1 MPLKLSGLDNVRIA
15 NMVRANMPI
24 DYQNRIPVFTQGN
37 IRENLQTLQ
46 SYEPYWNTFIEVLL
60 DQCCLPLY
68 RARSWDND
76 LAKFKTGKIRN
87 GSWAMEVGYH
97 LIQAHSYDKTATDV
111 YGLAEPSIVT
121 NFHYQNRKDKYKISI
136 AEDTLAAAFLEE
148 GGLEAFVNSVLAQV
162 QNSDNIDEYLIMR
175 NLIKE
180 YDETNGFYNLQVPDL
195 AASSTPQADAQEI
208 TEKIRSLNLALKFP
222 TRCVEYNN
230 EHLPYVS
237 NSTVLFASPEFIARN
252 DVYNLAAAFNV
263 EYARF
268 MADYLQVIDEMPI
281 EGAQALL
288 ADRDWFVC
296 TDTKIKTA
304 SVYNPDGDFV
314 NHFLHHWGIYSCSR
328 MAPAILFSTRA
339 DSSWV
344 INTPTYSGVTLK
356 LEEGYTFATKGEA
369 TPLVATVT
377 GTNDPDQAV
386 TYKITG
392 TGGTPVSTNTYITD
406 DGKLWVGSDEKNSY
420 LIVTATSTQ
429 ADYSASLAIGIG
441 EAYSGTGITSVAVTG
456 ATSCNKG
463 ATAQFTANVTV
474 TGTESKQV
482 VWTVVGGVAD
492 TVIDQTGKLTVS
504 ANETAANVTVMA
516 ISTVDPS
523 KMGTKQVSVTE
534 AE

>member
-15 NMVRANMPI
+15 NMVRANMPL

-37 IRENLQTLQ
+37 IRDNLQTLQ

-68 RARSWDND
+68 RARSWNNE

-208 TEKIRSLNLALKFP
+208 TEKIRSLNLALRFP

-237 NSTVLFASPEFIARN
+237 SGTVLFASPEFIARN

-263 EYARF
+263 EYAKF
-268 MADYLQVIDEMPI
+268 MADNLQVIDEMPI

-288 ADRDWFVC
+288 TDRDWFVC

-344 INTPTYSGVTLK
+344 INTPTYSGVTLE
-356 LEEGYTFATKGEA
+356 LGEGYTFAAKGEA

-377 GTNDPDQAV
+377 GTNGPDQSV

-392 TGGTPVSTNTYITD
+392 TGGTPVSTNTFITD
-406 DGKLWVGSDEKNSY
+406 DGKLWVGSDETNGY

-429 ADYSASLAIGIG
+429 ADYSASLAVGID
-441 EAYSGTGITSVAVTG
+441 EAYSGTGITSVQVTG
-456 ATSCNKG
+456 AAECDKG
-463 ATAQFTANVTV
+463 ATEQYTANVTV
-474 TGTESKQV
+474 GGTESKQV
-482 VWTVVGGVAD
+482 IWAVVGGVAD
-492 TVIDQTGKLTVS
+492 TVIDQTGELTVS
-504 ANETAANVTVMA
+504 ANETAGTLTVMA

-523 KMGTKQVSVTE
+523 KMGTKQVTVTE
-534 AE
+534 SA